1 VLAAWLVGVGI
12 GAVGEGTAR
21 AGRLWLYR
29 RPLYPFVNVVV
40 MFGLVMGGLSLL
52 VPHLGTAIVFLLG
65 LTIGYAYEW
74 MNFVALDWWSF
85 PQDRFLVFR
94 GRQGCALS
102 VAMLWGTVPVMND
115 LLRRAVFGG
124 S

>member
-1 VLAAWLVGVGI
+1 MLAVWLVAVGI
-12 GAVGEGTAR
+12 GVVGEGAAR

-29 RPLYPFVNVVV
+29 RPLYPVVNVVV

-52 VPHLGTAIVFLLG
+52 VPQLGAAIVFLLG

-74 MNFVALDWWSF
+74 VNFAALDWWYF
-85 PQDRFLVFR
+85 PEDRFLVFR

-102 VAMLWGTVPVMND
+102 VAVLWGTVPVLND
-115 LLRRAVFGG
+115 LLRRGAF
-124 S
+124 